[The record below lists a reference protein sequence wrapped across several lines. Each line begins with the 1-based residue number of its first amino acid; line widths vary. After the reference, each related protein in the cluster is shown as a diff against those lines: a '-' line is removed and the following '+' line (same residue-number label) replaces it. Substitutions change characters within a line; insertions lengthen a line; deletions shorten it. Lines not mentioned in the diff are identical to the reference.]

1 MDAFNRSSKVQGSD
15 EGRKCSSIAF
25 SPSVWKRPR
34 LRMRSLAKS
43 HVLSFDFE
51 VGSSPVIA
59 GQIKRGHS
67 RAETLRNV
75 DSDVD
80 AVGAIRES

>member
-1 MDAFNRSSKVQGSD
+1 MDALNRSSKVQGSS
-15 EGRKCSSIAF
+15 EGRKCSSMAF
-25 SPSVWKRPR
+25 SPSVWKRVR

-43 HVLSFDFE
+43 HVFSFDLE
-51 VGSSPVIA
+51 LGCSPVIA
-59 GQIKRGHS
+59 GQMKRGQS

-80 AVGAIRES
+80 AVGAMRES

>member
-1 MDAFNRSSKVQGSD
+1 
-15 EGRKCSSIAF
+15 
-25 SPSVWKRPR
+25 
-34 LRMRSLAKS
+34 MRSLAKS
-43 HVLSFDFE
+43 HVLSFDLE

-59 GQIKRGHS
+59 GQTKRGHS

-80 AVGAIRES
+80 AVDAMRES